1 MSRTQTTK
9 KKTNTQRTKAV
20 PRKKLVSERAES
32 HLELEIAD
40 AWTANYKIKKPYYL
54 TDNHKEFYEALLKP
68 QTRIG
73 FVDGP
78 AGSAKSYL
86 AVLAGLELLEKGE
99 IDNILYIRS
108 VIESASKS
116 IGALPGELDEKFSPY
131 VAPMMEKACEII
143 GESSAAMLKSR
154 DVLAAIPVN
163 FVRGL
168 TFTNSFVIVDE
179 AQNLT
184 WEELVTILT
193 RCGKNSTYAV
203 CGDRRQADIGAKS
216 GFNEVFQRFEEN
228 QSEDFTTT
236 KFGKTDI
243 VRDKILRK
251 IVAILS

>member
-1 MSRTQTTK
+1 MTFRQTK
-9 KKTNTQRTKAV
+9 YSLRQY
-20 PRKKLVSERAES
+20 KLYSVLAGSLSNRP
-32 HLELEIAD
+32 
-40 AWTANYKIKKPYYL
+40 NYKIKKPYYL

-86 AVLAGLELLEKGE
+86 AVLAGLELLEKGG

-131 VAPMMEKACEII
+131 VAPMMEKVCEII

-168 TFTNSFVIVDE
+168 TFTNSFVIRI
-179 AQNLT
+179 T
-184 WEELVTILT
+184 
-193 RCGKNSTYAV
+193 SP
-203 CGDRRQADIGAKS
+203 
-216 GFNEVFQRFEEN
+216 
-228 QSEDFTTT
+228 
-236 KFGKTDI
+236 KT
-243 VRDKILRK
+243 L
-251 IVAILS
+251 